1 MQNGRRAEKKDEEA
15 CSFFNLKETAG
26 DQEMSSS
33 ESGACCLLWACY
45 GLDVNW
51 RCELEREDVMKV

>member
-26 DQEMSSS
+26 DQEMIRLYR
-33 ESGACCLLWACY
+33 ARAVCF
-45 GLDVNW
+45 
-51 RCELEREDVMKV
+51 ELVMVGM

>member
-1 MQNGRRAEKKDEEA
+1 MQNGRGAEKKDEEA
-15 CSFFNLKETAG
+15 CSFLNLKKNG
-26 DQEMSSS
+26 
-33 ESGACCLLWACY
+33 ACY